1 MNLPTLPDWLR
12 IWVLVIVVLLAMPF
26 YLRFFAVV
34 LGGCVSFWAPVT
46 P

>member
-1 MNLPTLPDWLR
+1 MKLPILSDALR

-26 YLRFFAVV
+26 YLRFFAIV